1 MHPTTP
7 GPTADLPPR
16 PAGAG
21 PSDGTGP
28 FVRTRF
34 WWVRHAPV
42 RGDGGRIYGGADIAC
57 DVSDAHV
64 FTALAPLLP
73 RDALWVASGLG
84 RTHQTVRALFA
95 AGYRD
100 AGGSEPHFRRLP
112 VLDEQNLGDWQG
124 LDRAR
129 FFAERQPVAAS
140 YWFGPADERP
150 PNGESFSELCARVGG
165 VIADLIAE
173 GDGGDRDLVL
183 VAHGGTIRAALA
195 LALGLPPQGGL
206 AFAIENCSLTR
217 LDHFAGPEGAGWRVA
232 AVNAQPWLG
241 LPAQPTEAGERPVA
255 RGGTP

>member
-1 MHPTTP
+1 MQPTPSDT
-7 GPTADLPPR
+7 TSLHDLPPR

-42 RGDGGRIYGGADIAC
+42 RGDGGRIYGGSDIAC

-73 RDALWVASGLG
+73 PGAIWVTSGLG
-84 RTHQTVRALFA
+84 RTHQTAHALFA

-100 AGGSEPHFRRLP
+100 VQGGEPAFRRLP
-112 VLDEQNLGDWQG
+112 ALDEQNLGSWQG

-140 YWFGPADERP
+140 YWFAPAEERP
-150 PNGESFSELCARVGG
+150 PGGESFAELCDRVGG
-165 VIADLIAE
+165 AIHDLIGE
-173 GDGGDRDLVL
+173 GTGEDRDIVV
-183 VAHGGTIRAALA
+183 VAHGGTIRAAVA

-217 LDHFAGPEGAGWRVA
+217 LDHFAGPDGAGWRIG

-241 LPAQPTEAGERPVA
+241 LPPEATKGAETGERPVA
-255 RGGTP
+255 